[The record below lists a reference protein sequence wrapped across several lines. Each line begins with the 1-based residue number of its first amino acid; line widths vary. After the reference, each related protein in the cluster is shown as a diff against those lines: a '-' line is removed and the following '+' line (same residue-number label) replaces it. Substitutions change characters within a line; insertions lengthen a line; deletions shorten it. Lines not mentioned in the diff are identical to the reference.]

1 MLVCAEHHHVS
12 SPWLRMSKMPK
23 KILTFHIFH
32 DEYGTI
38 QHYDT
43 KIYGIGWFLPAPPSS
58 ARNSHNYHLS
68 LCLQDSALVI
78 EKFKSGFLP
87 PGDIPFEDLSS
98 LDNMSGATGVINGY
112 FCSCGTNIFTI
123 KFHLGSINPGTPQGT
138 PSEKKT
144 SILGTITGGKIK
156 KRSGLLGIFGQNKVT
171 INNKQLLRTMS
182 YTPDINLYKFLLL
195 SPLRIVL
202 FLPHN
207 VTWVY
212 LEFHFDSI
220 FFSFLA

>member
-1 MLVCAEHHHVS
+1 MKVGAEHCHVS

-43 KIYGIGWFLPAPPSS
+43 KNIRHRMISPRSALS

-98 LDNMSGATGVINGY
+98 LDNMSGAAGVINWY
-112 FCSCGTNIFTI
+112 FCPCGTNIFTI

-182 YTPDINLYKFLLL
+182 TPEINLYKFLLL
-195 SPLRIVL
+195 SSLRLVL
-202 FLPHN
+202 FLTPI
-207 VTWVY
+207 VTWV
-212 LEFHFDSI
+212 
-220 FFSFLA
+220 